1 MAEAN
6 VVHIRKTQTKLQIEE
21 KLDAL
26 VEEAI
31 RVGLSLMD
39 IHHILELKAH
49 TVNDA
54 IAMQETA

>member
-6 VVHIRKTQTKLQIEE
+6 VVHIHKTQTKLQIEE
-21 KLDAL
+21 KLDELVAEAL
-26 VEEAI
+26 
-31 RVGLSLMD
+31 RVGLTLMD

-54 IAMQETA
+54 IGMQETA